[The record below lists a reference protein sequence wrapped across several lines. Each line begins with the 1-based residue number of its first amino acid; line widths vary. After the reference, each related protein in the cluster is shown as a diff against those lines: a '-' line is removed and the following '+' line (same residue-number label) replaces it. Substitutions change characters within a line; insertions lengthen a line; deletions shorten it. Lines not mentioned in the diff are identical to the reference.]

1 MATCEVKLE
10 EAKTALHALST
21 GELVTSIS
29 VNGRTTQYT
38 QANINDLRRYVREL
52 EAECGTTDSYG
63 DKKGRRGTIMFRG

>member
-21 GELVTSIS
+21 GELVASVS

-38 QANINDLRRYVREL
+38 QASINDLRKYVREL

-63 DKKGRRGTIMFRG
+63 DKKGRRGAIMFRG